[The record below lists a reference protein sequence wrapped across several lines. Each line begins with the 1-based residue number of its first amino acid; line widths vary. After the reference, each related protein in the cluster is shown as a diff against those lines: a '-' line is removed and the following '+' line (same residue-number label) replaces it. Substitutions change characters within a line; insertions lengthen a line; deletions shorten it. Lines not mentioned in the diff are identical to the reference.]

1 MIYVIFVSVVASYHS
16 VFVHARLAEDLA
28 QVVRTHKREQKPFG
42 AVYYTRE
49 HARTRTAERAA
60 GGEAVARAHRNLSV
74 LAACIT
80 CPSRAQ
86 WRRETSC
93 FS

>member
-16 VFVHARLAEDLA
+16 VFVHAQLAEDLA

-49 HARTRTAERAA
+49 HAPTRTAERRA
-60 GGEAVARAHRNLSV
+60 GK
-74 LAACIT
+74 
-80 CPSRAQ
+80 Q
-86 WRRETSC
+86 
-93 FS
+93 